1 MIDLQT
7 LYAAQGLEIGARELP
22 DFLPLFLEFLSLRP
36 ETEARELLSQ
46 TGHILGALAERLRK
60 RKSVYEYAF
69 RALVALARTESKRAQ
84 VDALLDQPD
93 TEPTDLA
100 ALDAAWEDEPVKF
113 GPDSD
118 RGCKDEFIARI
129 RAANR
134 PAPDLPQRSNRPI
147 LPTRGSSHA

>member
-1 MIDLQT
+1 MIDLQN
-7 LYAAQGLEIGARELP
+7 LYAAQGLVIGTRELP

-36 ETEARELLSQ
+36 EAEAREFLSQ
-46 TGHILGALAERLRK
+46 TGHILAALAERLHK
-60 RKSVYEYAF
+60 RKSVYEYVF
-69 RALVALARTESKRAQ
+69 RALVTLTQTETKRAQ

-113 GPDSD
+113 GPNSGD
-118 RGCKDEFIARI
+118 GCKDEFVRRI

-134 PAPDLPQRSNRPI
+134 PAPDLLKRSNRPV
-147 LPTRGSSHA
+147 LPTRGSNHA